1 MAYFEV
7 SSMFDGKAE
16 VIDGVKKLRRD
27 LQLEIVR
34 LPGCNGEFLLRL
46 IEGCEYVLGV
56 VEAVKESSYENGD
69 LLFTQ
74 MNALSDYIR
83 LIKSAKGTLITE
95 SLAKAEHENGPGLT
109 QEDHE
114 SYIDRFVSLS
124 NELIEKNCAFM
135 FGAEA
140 SGNFMML

>member
-1 MAYFEV
+1 
-7 SSMFDGKAE
+7 MFDGKAE

-34 LPGCNGEFLLRL
+34 LPGCNGEFFLRL

-83 LIKSAKGTLITE
+83 LIKSAKEILTTE
-95 SLAKAEHENGPGLT
+95 SLAKAEHENGPGLPKKIT
-109 QEDHE
+109 
-114 SYIDRFVSLS
+114 SRILTVS
-124 NELIEKNCAFM
+124 
-135 FGAEA
+135 
-140 SGNFMML
+140 